1 MKEKLGFGRKNM
13 RKGKRL
19 LGLLL
24 GQELGLLLG
33 LSLTSS
39 PQPGGMN

>member
-1 MKEKLGFGRKNM
+1 MTKAAG
-13 RKGKRL
+13 L

-24 GQELGLLLG
+24 GQELGLLLLG

>member
-1 MKEKLGFGRKNM
+1 MI
-13 RKGKRL
+13 KGARL
-19 LGLLL
+19 LGLLF
-24 GQELGLLLG
+24 GQELGLLLLG